1 MSAVDLISL
10 LSKSSFFGGINYPL
24 HDLVGKLSL
33 GRFSRGE
40 NIFKEGEE
48 SNCLYLI
55 ISGRVQIYSMSAAGK
70 EVLIQVLEQNDFFGE
85 MSLLDGGNRSA
96 SARAVEETIV
106 FRLYREDFMEILNNY
121 PQVALKINQTLS
133 KRLRQANAR
142 IKILNGANS
151 MTTDQKLEI
160 DEVDEENIDINE
172 LDAAKEKEFINDQDA
187 VNEKEVVIEDQ
198 LEQEVLKALYQAKI
212 VCPICST
219 KFESTRVRSS
229 FIRVGKID
237 SDFCKHYES
246 AANPLYYEMM
256 VCPECGFA
264 FDLDLSKMH
273 MNAKQRERL
282 KLRLQPIWR
291 DRAKDYSGVRTL
303 KDAVETFQLTLFA
316 LEEEPMKNSK
326 KGMLYLKTAWLYR
339 YAGDEA
345 EERKHIE
352 KAITSFE
359 LAYEKESFSDPKSG
373 FNIVYLL
380 GALNLMA
387 DRNQESAKWLDR
399 VLRHPAKSMQP
410 LVVNQA
416 RDLWAEVRRKIKEEK
431 QA

>member
-10 LSKSSFFGGINYPL
+10 LSKSSFFEGINYPL

-33 GRFSRGE
+33 GRFSRGK

-70 EVLIQVLEQNDFFGE
+70 EVLIQVLEKTDFFGE

-106 FRLYREDFMEILNNY
+106 FRLYQKDFMEILNNY

-151 MTTDQKLEI
+151 LTTDQELEI
-160 DEVDEENIDINE
+160 GEVDEENIDINE
-172 LDAAKEKEFINDQDA
+172 QDAAKEKEFINEQDV

-198 LEQEVLKALYQAKI
+198 LKQEVLKALYPAKI

-229 FIRVGKID
+229 SVRVGKID

-246 AANPLYYEMM
+246 ANPLYYEIM
-256 VCPECGFA
+256 VCPQCGFA

-282 KLRLQPIWR
+282 SLRLQPVWR

-303 KDAVETFQLTLFA
+303 KDALETFQLTLFA
-316 LEEEPMKNSK
+316 LEEEPVKNSK

-345 EERKHIE
+345 KERMHIE
-352 KAITSFE
+352 KAITSFA
-359 LAYEKESFSDPKSG
+359 LAYEKESFSDPKSE

-380 GALNLMA
+380 GTLNLMT
-387 DRNQESAKWLDR
+387 DKNQESAKWLDR

-416 RDLWAEVRRKIKEEK
+416 RDLWAEVRRKIKEEE

>member
-1 MSAVDLISL
+1 MSGVDLISL
-10 LSKSSFFGGINYPL
+10 LSKTSFFGGINYPL

-55 ISGRVQIYSMSAAGK
+55 ISGKVQIYSMSAVGK
-70 EVLIQVLEQNDFFGE
+70 EVFIQALEQADFFGE

-96 SARAVEETIV
+96 SARAMEETIV
-106 FRLYREDFMEILNNY
+106 FRLYRKEFMEILNNY
-121 PQVALKINQTLS
+121 PQVGLKINQTLS

-151 MTTDQKLEI
+151 MTADQELETG
-160 DEVDEENIDINE
+160 EAAEENMDTNE
-172 LDAAKEKEFINDQDA
+172 QEAAKEKEFINEQDTI
-187 VNEKEVVIEDQ
+187 NEKEVVLEEQ
-198 LEQEVLKALYQAKI
+198 LKQEVLKALYQAKI

-229 FIRVGKID
+229 SIRVGKID

-282 KLRLQPIWR
+282 KLRLQSVRR
-291 DRAKDYSGVRTL
+291 DRAKDYSGMRTL
-303 KDAVETFQLTLFA
+303 KDAIETYQLALFA
-316 LEEEPMKNSK
+316 LEEEPVKNSK

-339 YAGDEA
+339 FAGDE
-345 EERKHIE
+345 EKERKHIE
-352 KAITSFE
+352 KAITFFA
-359 LAYEKESFSDPKSG
+359 LAYEKESFSDPKSE

-380 GALNLMA
+380 GTLNLMA
-387 DRNQESAKWLDR
+387 DKNQESAKWLDR
-399 VLRHPAKSMQP
+399 VLRHPAKSLQP

-431 QA
+431 QG